1 MEKAD
6 QFFESKKE
14 GLEQV
19 LGPMHAVVGHS
30 LIPYQAGG
38 SIDMGYFCRMLPG
51 TVITTMELIGL
62 DGGGPQPNRFGT
74 FELVACTRH
83 PYQVEPGAAA
93 DPAFQEFDQRY
104 RRIFSLLARYSQD
117 VVLEVGDICQIPDE
131 GGEMIHLVFDR
142 FDFEKRFQIGDQ
154 QHNLLLCLEIY
165 AQELAFA
172 QEHGAEEL
180 INALVETGDYPYSD
194 MDRTAVV

>member
-93 DPAFQEFDQRY
+93 DP
-104 RRIFSLLARYSQD
+104 SLISATAGSSACWLATARTSCWKWGTFARSQMR
-117 VVLEVGDICQIPDE
+117 EA
-131 GGEMIHLVFDR
+131 
-142 FDFEKRFQIGDQ
+142 K
-154 QHNLLLCLEIY
+154 
-165 AQELAFA
+165 
-172 QEHGAEEL
+172 
-180 INALVETGDYPYSD
+180 
-194 MDRTAVV
+194 